1 MLENTTWACSQQ
13 CSQEKSCEERENEE
27 LSGNARCSH
36 SVREKE
42 KWLTKNLRKS
52 LIISVDQTG
61 LEPVTSRLW
70 VSQSDIPWDFV
81 ICNHSWLSVLY
92 KIIIFFE
99 SQKIP
104 LTEIVCLRIVYAK
117 IWHDSTRPLVS
128 RFNFTRLMQTHFTSM
143 KCQIGIS
150 KCVQSRPSSFIISQT
165 TQISETAMLFLM

>member
-1 MLENTTWACSQQ
+1 MQFCSQIVR
-13 CSQEKSCEERENEE
+13 KTKKKE
-27 LSGNARCSH
+27 LHFWCN
-36 SVREKE
+36 
-42 KWLTKNLRKS
+42 S
-52 LIISVDQTG
+52 LIFSVDQPG
-61 LEPVTSRLW
+61 LEPGTSRLW

-165 TQISETAMLFLM
+165 TQISETAMLFFNVRFTEFSRKRMWFFWLTRETFLM